1 MIMKNFALFCCACAL
16 MVTTASCGSQWKI
29 SGNEITITKV
39 QTDTIVPAGTLI
51 IQDSVPLP

>member
-1 MIMKNFALFCCACAL
+1 MKNFAFFCCACAL
-16 MVTTASCGSQWKI
+16 MVATASCGSQWKI
-29 SGNEITITKV
+29 SGNQITITKV